1 MDQPNRAG
9 TTGPV
14 MRRRARPEA
23 LDLSEMALTR
33 TRMLSPELTL
43 PLVIE
48 PAMDNVDLV
57 SWARDNAEHL
67 DKELLK
73 HGAILFR
80 GFETSIDV
88 FEAVAGAV
96 SKELFREY
104 GDLPPE
110 QGKDS
115 VYHSTPYPE
124 AEMID
129 FHNESSHLTS
139 WPEKQFFMCVQPSEE
154 GGMTPIVDCRR
165 VYQLLSPSLRDKFH
179 SKGLKYVRNFIP
191 KLDVPW
197 QTFFRTEDRA
207 EVEAKCRAAGT
218 AFTWKDGNR
227 LKVESWAPGVITH
240 PRTGE
245 LVFFNQVRLHHVSC
259 IPAAYRESTLR
270 MFAEDDLPR
279 NVLFGDGTPITDE
292 EVQQIGDALEKALVE
307 TPWHKGDIMML
318 NNMLVAHARRPFK
331 GKRKIVV
338 AMADIWKTEDVRSRP
353 EA

>member
-1 MDQPNRAG
+1 MDQSKRAG
-9 TTGPV
+9 STGPV
-14 MRRRARPEA
+14 KGWRARPQA
-23 LDLSEMALTR
+23 VDLSELTLTKTR
-33 TRMLSPELTL
+33 TLSPELTY

-48 PAMDNVDLV
+48 PAVRNVDLV
-57 SWARDNAEHL
+57 AWARENADYL

-73 HGAILFR
+73 RGAILFR
-80 GFETSIDV
+80 GFETNIDV
-88 FEAVAGAV
+88 FESVAGAV

-110 QGKDS
+110 QGKDA

-124 AEMID
+124 NEMID

-154 GGMTPIVDCRR
+154 GGMTPIVDCRE
-165 VYQLLSPSLRDKFH
+165 VYRLLSPELRDKFH
-179 SKGLKYVRNFIP
+179 RKGLKYVRNFIP
-191 KLDVPW
+191 KLDVAW
-197 QTFFRTEDRA
+197 QSFFRTEDRA
-207 EVEAKCRAAGT
+207 EVEAKCRAT
-218 AFTWKDGNR
+218 NTELTWKDGDR
-227 LKVESWAPGVITH
+227 LKVASYAPGVITH

-245 LVFFNQVRLHHVSC
+245 LVFFNQVRLHHVAC
-259 IPAAYRESTLR
+259 LPAAYRESTQR

-279 NVLFGDGTPITDE
+279 NVLFGDGTPITEDE
-292 EVQQIGDALEKALVE
+292 IAEVGRAFDKALVE
-307 TPWHKGDIMML
+307 TPWEKGDIMML
-318 NNMLVAHARRPFK
+318 NNMIVAHARRPFK